1 MFNEK
6 NGLEVL
12 IVGKRVIVYDQ
23 DANKIGQLRLYNYQ
37 WEVKKNG

>member
-1 MFNEK
+1 MFSEK

-12 IVGKRVIVYDQ
+12 VIGKRVIVYDQ
-23 DANKIGQLRLYNYQ
+23 DANKVGQLRLYNYQ

>member
-1 MFNEK
+1 MFTEK

-23 DANKIGQLRLYNYQ
+23 DAEKVGQLRLYNYE